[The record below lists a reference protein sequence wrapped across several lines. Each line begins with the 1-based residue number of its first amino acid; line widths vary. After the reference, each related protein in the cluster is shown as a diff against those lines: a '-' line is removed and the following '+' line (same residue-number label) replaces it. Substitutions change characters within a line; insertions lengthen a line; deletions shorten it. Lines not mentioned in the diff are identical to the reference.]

1 VTINQLDEVSK
12 RIPPRKLEPRPRRKL
27 PLTAIILIAIA
38 LVSGGLGAS
47 FALVMTSKPL
57 QQRSLSD
64 KEAAIFGQN
73 GDGLTTSTAGLPE
86 LTRTVNILIL
96 GTIVL
101 TSDLPGAGEKP
112 KENYLAQ
119 VDDSLNGQSDAILLA
134 RFDPTLKKITTISVP
149 RDSRVDIPGVGMG
162 KINSANYVGGAAL
175 SAQVVS
181 QLLSNV
187 SIDRYIRINVGG
199 FGKLVDALGGVDIYV
214 PKRMKYQDDSQHLY
228 INLNPGQQHLDGNKA
243 IQYMRFRYDDLGD
256 IGRVQRQ
263 QTLIRALIDQ
273 KLNVNTIT
281 RLPDILQVLKENID
295 TNLSVEEVLALAAF
309 AAKTDR
315 KDARMLMVPGRFSEQ
330 GEFPLSYWIVNDQ
343 HLKRLM
349 ANHFN
354 LKTDVTDDI
363 DEHSPQYM
371 RVAIQDSNAKPE
383 GVKKASRLL
392 SSAGY
397 SQVFPAEQPW
407 ANPLAKT
414 QIIAQTGDRISA
426 EQVRKSLGIGEIVV
440 EATGSIESDV
450 TVRLG
455 RDWLTYKP
463 KPVDS
468 ATPKATSTKTRSPN

>member
-1 VTINQLDEVSK
+1 MTINQLDEFSK
-12 RIPPRKLEPRPRRKL
+12 RITPLNPEPKPRRKR
-27 PLTAIILIAIA
+27 PWTVIVLIAIA
-38 LVSGGLGAS
+38 ILSGGLGAG

-57 QQRSLSD
+57 QQRALTD
-64 KEAAIFGQN
+64 KEAEIFGQN
-73 GDGLTTSTAGLPE
+73 QSLAAATAGLPD
-86 LTRTVNILIL
+86 LTRSVNILIL

-101 TSDLPGAGEKP
+101 TSDMPGAPTTP

-119 VDDSLNGQSDAILLA
+119 VDNSLNGQSDAVLLA
-134 RFDPTLKKITTISVP
+134 RFDPELKKITTISVP
-149 RDSRVDIPGVGMG
+149 RDSRVDIPGIGMS
-162 KINSANYVGGAAL
+162 KINAANYVGGAAL

-181 QLLSNV
+181 QLLNNV

-199 FGKLVDALGGVDIYV
+199 FGKLIDALGGVDIYV

-263 QTLIRALIDQ
+263 QTLIRALIEQ
-273 KLNVNTIT
+273 KLNVTTIA

-309 AAKTDR
+309 AAKTNR
-315 KDARMLMVPGRFSEQ
+315 KDARMLMVPGRFSEPS
-330 GEFPLSYWIVNDQ
+330 EFPLSYWIVDNR
-343 HLKRLM
+343 HLSRLM
-349 ANHFN
+349 ADHFN
-354 LKTDVTDDI
+354 TKTDVTADV
-363 DEHSPQYM
+363 DEHSPKYL
-371 RVAIQDSNAKPE
+371 RVAIQDSIAKPE
-383 GVKKASRLL
+383 GVKKASRFL

-397 SQVFPAEQPW
+397 SQVFSAESAW

-414 QIIAQTGDRISA
+414 QIVAQTGDRTSA
-426 EQVRKSLGIGEIVV
+426 ELVRQSLGIGEVVV

-455 RDWLTYKP
+455 RDWLTFKP
-463 KPVDS
+463 KS
-468 ATPKATSTKTRSPN
+468 LKPNKPAEN